1 MQPNRGFLLALSI
14 AVFALAGDLEAQY
27 VAAPNGF
34 GIGVS
39 VGAVTYSD
47 SVQSFNAGGG
57 ADASVRYT
65 FNALQLVGGGG
76 YAVVSVK
83 DLDANRKVWNIFGDL
98 RLSLKSSGQPGIAP
112 YIGGRLGYVW
122 SSVDITELDLSG
134 LSEAKTSGW
143 TFAGLIGALFPLSP
157 KFAID
162 GQFTFGVAS
171 LGDIEFNTGD
181 KLENS
186 SESGVTGS
194 LRVGIVYSFGGY

>member
-1 MQPNRGFLLALSI
+1 MHLNRGFLLALSL
-14 AVFALAGDLEAQY
+14 AAAALAGDLNAQY
-27 VAAPNGF
+27 IAAPTGF

-39 VGAVTYSD
+39 AGGVTFSD
-47 SVQSFNAGGG
+47 SIQSFNAGGG

-83 DLDANRKVWNIFGDL
+83 DLDASRKVWNIFGDL
-98 RLSLKSSGQPGIAP
+98 RLSLKSSEQPGIAP

-122 SSVDITELDLSG
+122 SSIDITELG
-134 LSEAKTSGW
+134 LPGFSEAKTSGW
-143 TFAGLIGALFPLSP
+143 TFAGVVGALFPLSP

-162 GQFTFGVAS
+162 ALLTFGVAS

-181 KLENS
+181 KLPD
-186 SESGVTGS
+186 SGDNGTTGS